1 MSNHEHDTFLRETQ
15 NPYEMVVLAAR
26 EAARINASRVAP
38 LDRKPASVAIE
49 RVARGEVTAK
59 PFADEADVSV
69 GVSMREGES
78 KTASS
83 QRGAERGPAS
93 AA

>member
-1 MSNHEHDTFLRETQ
+1 MSSHEHDTFLRETQ

-38 LDRKPASVAIE
+38 LERKAASVAIE
-49 RVARGEVTAK
+49 RVARGEATAR
-59 PFADEADVSV
+59 PLAGGEGSGDGGEGDVKAAGS
-69 GVSMREGES
+69 
-78 KTASS
+78 A
-83 QRGAERGPAS
+83 RGPAP